1 MDVEME
7 RRINISQGEQIGLEK
22 GKQIGLEKGEQIGL
36 EKGKQIGLEKGEQIG
51 LEKGEQIGLE
61 KGLKKE
67 KMETTKKLL
76 QLGTMPLEQISF
88 VTGLNIEEIRK
99 MQNKMPSQN

>member
-7 RRINISQGEQIGLEK
+7 RRINISQGEQIGLK
-22 GKQIGLEKGEQIGL
+22 KGEQIG
-36 EKGKQIGLEKGEQIG
+36 Q
-51 LEKGEQIGLE
+51 E

-99 MQNKMPSQN
+99 IENKTSS